1 MVEESKKSKYVY
13 YNRDE
18 GDEEASAAPS
28 TRVPKKAKANKAPNA
43 GHHYFVTNVKTSLG
57 VLAVMSVLAGAAFLI
72 STRTWDAKA
81 GKYNKEIEQLKIQRE
96 ARQAKANEIAASL
109 NPADQVN
116 STASGETIGGGAK
129 QDLDTKAI
137 AKAVFLAK
145 RAEALKRAE
154 DYNGAVKRYKEAL
167 ELWPYL
173 GQVWADL
180 GDTYIRAKQYG
191 HAQVALQR
199 AAHSI
204 PDSAEILCNLGLT
217 FLHQRE
223 IARALDIFDAA
234 REIDPKFAKTHY
246 FLGLVY
252 IAQEDYDIASEYL
265 QDYLDFVPD
274 DADALREM
282 AYIEAKQNRYSKALE
297 YIKKALAEAP
307 DTPEL
312 YFDAAASSALLGR
325 VEDAIRFLEKGEA
338 FTNPY
343 EAYQTYQKPAFRE
356 VRLSGMGKIY
366 EQELADRARRTMRE
380 RQSGKS

>member
-18 GDEEASAAPS
+18 DAEEQEAPS

-43 GHHYFVTNVKTSLG
+43 GHHYFMTNVRTTIG
-57 VLAVMSVLAGAAFLI
+57 VVTVMAVLAGIAYFI
-72 STRTWDAKA
+72 SSQTWDAKA
-81 GKYNKEIEQLKIQRE
+81 GKYNKEIEQLKMQRE
-96 ARQAKANEIAASL
+96 ARQAKANEIAQSL
-109 NPADQVN
+109 VPADQVN
-116 STASGETIGGGAK
+116 TTASGQAIGGGNK
-129 QDLDTKAI
+129 QELDTKAI

-145 RAEALKRAE
+145 RAEALKRAQ
-154 DYNGAVKRYKEAL
+154 DYPGAIQRYKEAL

-180 GDTYIRAKQYG
+180 GDTYIQAKQYG

-217 FLHQRE
+217 YLHQRE
-223 IARALDIFDAA
+223 INRSMEIFEAA
-234 REIDPKFAKTHY
+234 REIDPKFSRTHY
-246 FLGLVY
+246 YLGLVH
-252 IAQEDYDIASEYL
+252 IAQSEFEVAAEYL

-282 AYIEAKQNRYSKALE
+282 AFIEAKQNRYGKALE
-297 YIKKALAEAP
+297 YIKKALAESP
-307 DTPEL
+307 DSPQL

-380 RQSGKS
+380 RKETKSK

>member
-18 GDEEASAAPS
+18 EDEEASAAPS

-57 VLAVMSVLAGAAFLI
+57 VLAVMGTLAGVAFLI

-96 ARQAKANEIAASL
+96 ARQAKANNIASSL

-116 STASGETIGGGAK
+116 NTASGQAIGGGAK

-154 DYNGAVKRYKEAL
+154 DYSGAIQRYKEAL
-167 ELWPYL
+167 DLWPYL

-180 GDTYIRAKQYG
+180 GDTYIQAKQYG

-204 PDSAEILCNLGLT
+204 PDDAAILCNLGLT
-217 FLHQRE
+217 YLHQRE
-223 IARALDIFDAA
+223 ISRSMDIFEAA
-234 REIDPKFAKTHY
+234 REIDPKFSKSHY
-246 FLGLVY
+246 YLGLVH
-252 IAQEDYDIASEYL
+252 IAQEDYDVASEYL

-282 AYIEAKQNRYSKALE
+282 AYIEAKQNRYGKALE

-366 EQELADRARRTMRE
+366 EQELADRARRTMRD
-380 RQSGKS
+380 RQGGSS